1 MCTGPPPFLGEGEAV
16 VSAALTIMLDPERA
30 EWERV
35 GLGALRFRQV
45 ITWFVLVG
53 VSPSHVFLLRTV
65 PKNSGFVLLNV
76 LH

>member
-1 MCTGPPPFLGEGEAV
+1 MCTGPPPFPGEGEAV
-16 VSAALTIMLDPERA
+16 VSAALTITLDPERA
-30 EWERV
+30 EWEGV
-35 GLGALRFRQV
+35 GLGALRFCQV
-45 ITWFVLVG
+45 ITSFVLVG

>member
-1 MCTGPPPFLGEGEAV
+1 MCTGPPPFPGEGEAV
-16 VSAALTIMLDPERA
+16 VSAALTLDPERA
-30 EWERV
+30 EWEGV

-53 VSPSHVFLLRTV
+53 ISPSHVFLFRTV